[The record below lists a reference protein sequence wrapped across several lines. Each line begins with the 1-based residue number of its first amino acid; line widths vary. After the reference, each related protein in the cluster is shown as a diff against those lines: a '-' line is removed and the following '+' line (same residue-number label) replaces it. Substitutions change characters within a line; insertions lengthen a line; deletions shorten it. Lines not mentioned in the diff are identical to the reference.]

1 MYSFPEYLKKYS
13 TINSK
18 FIDDFFGLHQY
29 KIDFT
34 QIYID
39 FDLICT
45 WLQSRKADL
54 KSTLIKS
61 YIKNVDYTII
71 KGKSTGG
78 RPMEIIK
85 LSFDCFN
92 FNKNI
97 FLLKF

>member
-1 MYSFPEYLKKYS
+1 MQTFPEYLKKYS

-54 KSTLIKS
+54 H
-61 YIKNVDYTII
+61 
-71 KGKSTGG
+71 
-78 RPMEIIK
+78 P
-85 LSFDCFN
+85 
-92 FNKNI
+92 
-97 FLLKF
+97 